1 MVQPVKGLPPDNGRG
16 KGCTRPFKWMQAVPS
31 NFHFPTHKHMHR
43 LVIPPLD
50 KAAGRAAQA
59 RLDSLAKLPGSLG
72 RLEELAVRL
81 VEITT
86 QPRPQIKDSAVL
98 LCAGD
103 HAISRHGL
111 STAPAIVTTLMT
123 QNFLAGGAA
132 INALCRQAGA
142 RLLVVDVAIET
153 ELLDAPG
160 LIRRKVRHGAADFS
174 AGPAMTRD
182 EARRCVQV
190 GIELVREQAGQ
201 GLGLVAA
208 GEMGIGNTSPSAAIT
223 AVLTGASVASV
234 TGRGSGLND
243 ALHARKIA
251 LIEQGIALNRPDRG
265 DAWDVLA
272 KVGGCEIGA
281 MAGVFLGAAE
291 NRIPAVVDGF
301 IAAAAAL
308 LAQSLNPRVTD
319 YLIASH
325 VSAEQGHM
333 VAMRQ
338 LGLHPLFDLGF
349 RLGEGTGA
357 VMAFPM
363 IEAATRILADMA
375 TMAEIGFELPA
386 TRAVPGWQCPANP

>member
-1 MVQPVKGLPPDNGRG
+1 
-16 KGCTRPFKWMQAVPS
+16 MQ
-31 NFHFPTHKHMHR
+31 HLTLH
-43 LVIPPLD
+43 PLD
-50 KAAGRAAQA
+50 KAAGQLAQQ

-81 VEITT
+81 AEMTG
-86 QPRPQIKDSAVL
+86 QPRPQITDRAVI

-111 STAPAIVTTLMT
+111 STAPAVVTALMT
-123 QNFLAGGAA
+123 RNFLAGGAA
-132 INALCRQAGA
+132 INALCRHAGA

-153 ELLDAPG
+153 DLADAPG
-160 LIRRKVRHGAADFS
+160 LIARKVRYGAADFS
-174 AGPAMTRD
+174 VGPAMTRD
-182 EARRCVQV
+182 EAARCVQV
-190 GIELVREQAGQ
+190 GIDLVRAEAQR
-201 GLGLVAA
+201 GLSLVAA

-223 AVLTGASVASV
+223 AVLTGACVADV

-243 ALHARKIA
+243 VKHALKIA
-251 LIEQGIALNRPDRG
+251 LIEQGIARNQPNAS
-265 DAWDVLA
+265 DALDVLA
-272 KVGGCEIGA
+272 KVGGCEIGT

-291 NRIPAVVDGF
+291 SRMPAVVDGF

-333 VAMRQ
+333 IAMRQ
-338 LGLHPLFDLGF
+338 LGLVPLFDLGF

-363 IEAATRILADMA
+363 IDAATKILSEMA
-375 TMAEIGFELPA
+375 TMADIGFQLA
-386 TRAVPGWQCPANP
+386 GPG

>member
-1 MVQPVKGLPPDNGRG
+1 MRPRIIRPQPLGAFSRAAFLACLPPFDFI
-16 KGCTRPFKWMQAVPS
+16 TMQ
-31 NFHFPTHKHMHR
+31 H
-43 LVIPPLD
+43 LVIAPLLTHVG
-50 KAAGRAAQA
+50 AAAQQ
-59 RLDSLAKLPGSLG
+59 RLDSLAKLPRSLG

-81 VEITT
+81 AEITG
-86 QPRPQIKDSAVL
+86 QPRPQVNDRAVI

-111 STAPAIVTTLMT
+111 STTPSTVTTLMT
-123 QNFLAGGAA
+123 RNFLAGGAA

-153 ELLDAPG
+153 ELQEAPG

-174 AGPAMTRD
+174 AGPAMTREEAVRCVQIGVD
-182 EARRCVQV
+182 LVREEARR
-190 GIELVREQAGQ
+190 

-208 GEMGIGNTSPSAAIT
+208 GEMGIGNTSPSSAIT
-223 AVLTGASVASV
+223 AVLTGAPVASV
-234 TGRGSGLND
+234 TGRGSGLDD
-243 ALHARKIA
+243 AMVARKVA
-251 LIEQGIALNRPDRG
+251 LIEQGIALNQPDAT
-265 DAWDVLA
+265 DAFDVLA
-272 KVGGCEIGA
+272 KVGGCEIGT

-308 LAQSLNPRVTD
+308 LAQAINPRVTD

-325 VSAEQGHM
+325 VSVEQGHT

-338 LGLHPLFDLGF
+338 LGLNPLFDLGF

-363 IEAATRILADMA
+363 IEAATRILTDMV
-375 TMAEIGFELPA
+375 TLAEVGITLPA
-386 TRAVPGWQCPANP
+386 K

>member
-1 MVQPVKGLPPDNGRG
+1 
-16 KGCTRPFKWMQAVPS
+16 
-31 NFHFPTHKHMHR
+31 MHQ
-43 LVIPPLD
+43 LTIPLLD
-50 KAAGRAAQA
+50 KQAGHAAQL

-86 QPRPQIKDSAVL
+86 QARPQIRDRAVV

-111 STAPAIVTTLMT
+111 STAPSIVTALMT
-123 QNFLAGGAA
+123 HNFLAGGAA
-132 INALCRQAGA
+132 INALCRHAGA

-153 ELLDAPG
+153 DLAGAPG

-174 AGPAMTRD
+174 TGPAMTRE
-182 EARRCVQV
+182 EAQRCVQV
-190 GIELVREQAGQ
+190 GIDLVRQQASQ

-223 AVLTGASVASV
+223 AVLTGAPVASV
-234 TGRGSGLND
+234 TGRGSGLSD

-251 LIEQGIALNRPDRG
+251 LIEKGIALNQPDRR

-291 NRIPAVVDGF
+291 SRIPAVVDGF

-325 VSAEQGHM
+325 ISAEQGHM

-338 LGLHPLFDLGF
+338 LGLEPLFDLGF

-363 IEAATRILADMA
+363 IEAATRILSDMA
-375 TMAEIGFELPA
+375 TLAEIGIDLPA
-386 TRAVPGWQCPANP
+386 T